1 MNPTPK
7 PAALADFPV
16 VFTLPLQWGDQDAF
30 GHVNNVVYFRWFESA
45 RVIYLDRIGLDHL
58 MEGSGLG
65 PILASIHCNYRR
77 QLNYPDTVHIGA
89 RVTSLGNSSL
99 KMQHVVYSDAQQAL
113 TADAESV
120 IVTFD
125 YTAQKSV
132 RIPDSVRKQIE
143 QVEGR
148 IVPRDSARGS
158 A

>member
-1 MNPTPK
+1 MNPIPK

-89 RVTSLGNSSL
+89 RVTHLGNSSL
-99 KMQHVVYSDAQQAL
+99 KMQHVVYSDAQQTL

-132 RIPDSVRKQIE
+132 RIPDAVRSQIE
-143 QVEGR
+143 QLEGR
-148 IVPRDSARGS
+148 TFAAGE